1 MLLASMQNLSQG
13 FIFIISLVVFFYG
26 DHSSVRGWEGW
37 SALAAILGA
46 TGGLGG
52 LEEKAAVAL
61 LGGVLR
67 GMLRLLLLLLVLL
80 LLLNVGLNHGT
91 DPALR
96 GLEGEEIR

>member
-1 MLLASMQNLSQG
+1 MGS
-13 FIFIISLVVFFYG
+13 
-26 DHSSVRGWEGW
+26 
-37 SALAAILGA
+37 SALAAVPGA

-67 GMLRLLLLLLVLL
+67 GMLRLLLLLLLLVLL

-96 GLEGEEIR
+96 GLEGEESR

>member
-1 MLLASMQNLSQG
+1 MGS
-13 FIFIISLVVFFYG
+13 
-26 DHSSVRGWEGW
+26 
-37 SALAAILGA
+37 SALAAVPGA

-61 LGGVLR
+61 LGVVLR
-67 GMLRLLLLLLVLL
+67 GMLRLPLLLLVLL

>member
-1 MLLASMQNLSQG
+1 MG
-13 FIFIISLVVFFYG
+13 
-26 DHSSVRGWEGW
+26 R
-37 SALAAILGA
+37 SALAAVPGA

-61 LGGVLR
+61 LGVVLR
-67 GMLRLLLLLLVLL
+67 GMLLLLLLLVLL

-96 GLEGEEIR
+96 GLEGGEIR

>member
-1 MLLASMQNLSQG
+1 MG
-13 FIFIISLVVFFYG
+13 G
-26 DHSSVRGWEGW
+26 
-37 SALAAILGA
+37 SALAAVPGA

-67 GMLRLLLLLLVLL
+67 GILRLLLLLLVLL

-96 GLEGEEIR
+96 GLEGGEIR

>member
-1 MLLASMQNLSQG
+1 MGS
-13 FIFIISLVVFFYG
+13 
-26 DHSSVRGWEGW
+26 
-37 SALAAILGA
+37 SALAAVPGA

-67 GMLRLLLLLLVLL
+67 GMLRLLLLLLLVLL

-96 GLEGEEIR
+96 GLEGGEIR

>member
-1 MLLASMQNLSQG
+1 MGS
-13 FIFIISLVVFFYG
+13 
-26 DHSSVRGWEGW
+26 
-37 SALAAILGA
+37 SALAAVPGA

-67 GMLRLLLLLLVLL
+67 GMLLLLLLVLL

-96 GLEGEEIR
+96 GLEGGEIR

>member
-1 MLLASMQNLSQG
+1 MG
-13 FIFIISLVVFFYG
+13 
-26 DHSSVRGWEGW
+26 R
-37 SALAAILGA
+37 SALAAVPGA

-67 GMLRLLLLLLVLL
+67 GILRLLLLLLVLL

-96 GLEGEEIR
+96 GLEGGEIR

>member
-1 MLLASMQNLSQG
+1 MGS
-13 FIFIISLVVFFYG
+13 
-26 DHSSVRGWEGW
+26 
-37 SALAAILGA
+37 SALAAVPGA

-67 GMLRLLLLLLVLL
+67 GILRLLLLLLVLL

-96 GLEGEEIR
+96 GLEGGEIR

>member
-1 MLLASMQNLSQG
+1 MGS
-13 FIFIISLVVFFYG
+13 
-26 DHSSVRGWEGW
+26 
-37 SALAAILGA
+37 SALAAVPGA

-67 GMLRLLLLLLVLL
+67 GMLLLLLVLL

-96 GLEGEEIR
+96 GLEGGEIR